1 VSAIIRRPR
10 AQQGAGWKKMLPAAA
25 NMERAVVAKT
35 YWRIIP
41 LCFIL
46 YIFSYINRAN
56 IAYAALHMNQE
67 LGLSAEAF
75 GLASGLF
82 FIGYFLVEVPSNM
95 ALLRFGPRLWI
106 TRILVSWG
114 IVSAATAFV
123 QTPMQFYMLRFLLG
137 AAEAGF
143 FPGILIYLSMWFR
156 AKERATTVSLFTAAI
171 PVSYLIAAPISTWL
185 MAHVSGWGYS
195 GWRWMLFLES
205 LPALF
210 GGVVCWFVLTDR
222 PAQAKWLSQ
231 PERDWLAGELEKDA
245 APGRQSL
252 GTFAAITNP
261 RVLYLVAIYFIYQ
274 CGSLGIGYWLPL
286 IIRGLNKSL
295 SDIEIG
301 LVAMLPY
308 AVAAIGM
315 ILWSRRSDATGE
327 RRFHAAFPLLVAGLA
342 LGALVLTHSIVLSLL
357 FITVSLTG
365 MYAFKAPFWA
375 LPGLFL
381 SRSTA
386 AISIAAINCTGNL
399 GGFAGPYL
407 IGFLKERSGSAITG
421 LVVLAALT
429 LVAALM
435 TFLIRLENRDA

>member
-1 VSAIIRRPR
+1 VPQTSQMTPQAEAALIR
-10 AQQGAGWKKMLPAAA
+10 KIF
-25 NMERAVVAKT
+25 
-35 YWRIIP
+35 WRIIP

-67 LGLSAEAF
+67 LGLSSEAF
-75 GLASGLF
+75 GIASGLF

-106 TRILVSWG
+106 TRILITWG
-114 IVSAATAFV
+114 IVSAATAFA
-123 QTPMQFYMLRFLLG
+123 QTPMQFYVLRFLLG
-137 AAEAGF
+137 VTEAGF
-143 FPGILIYLSMWFR
+143 FPGILIYLTYWFPAR
-156 AKERATTVSLFTAAI
+156 ERATTVALFASAI

-185 MAHVSGWGYS
+185 MTHVSGWGYS

-205 LPALF
+205 LPAIV
-210 GGVVCWFVLTDR
+210 GGVVTWFVLIDS
-222 PAQAKWLSQ
+222 PAQARWLST
-231 PERDWLAGELEKDA
+231 EEKAWLQNELQKDVV
-245 APGRQSL
+245 PGRKQL
-252 GTFAAITNP
+252 GTLAAISDP
-261 RVLYLVAIYFIYQ
+261 KVLYLVAIYFIYQ

-295 SDIEIG
+295 SDVQIG
-301 LVAMLPY
+301 FIAMLPY
-308 AVAAIGM
+308 TVAAIGM
-315 ILWSRRSDATGE
+315 ILWSRHSDRTNE
-327 RRFHAAFPLLVAGLA
+327 RKFHAAFPLLVGGMA

-357 FITVSLTG
+357 LITISLTG

-386 AISIAAINCTGNL
+386 AVSIAAINCTGNL

-407 IGFLKERSGSAITG
+407 IGYIKERSGNAVTG
-421 LVVLAALT
+421 LVVLAGLT
-429 LVAALM
+429 LVAAAMTWLM
-435 TFLIRLENRDA
+435 QYTNTKTVPENHS

>member
-1 VSAIIRRPR
+1 MP
-10 AQQGAGWKKMLPAAA
+10 PATL
-25 NMERAVVAKT
+25 ERAVIAKT
-35 YWRIIP
+35 YWRVIP
-41 LCFIL
+41 LCFVL

-67 LGLSAEAF
+67 LGLSSEAF

-82 FIGYFLVEVPSNM
+82 FIGYFLVEVPSNL
-95 ALLRFGPRLWI
+95 ALLRFGPRIWI

-123 QTPMQFYMLRFLLG
+123 QTPMQFYVLRFLLG

-156 AKERATTVSLFTAAI
+156 VRARATTISLFTAAI
-171 PVSYLIAAPISTWL
+171 PVSYLIAAPVSTFL
-185 MAHVSGWGYS
+185 MTHVSGLGYS

-205 LPALF
+205 LPALL
-210 GGVVCWFVLTDR
+210 GGVVTWFVLTDR
-222 PAQAKWLSQ
+222 PEQAKWLS
-231 PERDWLAGELEKDA
+231 PAERSWLAAELERDEGT
-245 APGRQSL
+245 GRRQL
-252 GTFAAITNP
+252 GTLAAVSDP
-261 RVLYLVAIYFIYQ
+261 KVLYLVVIYFIYQ

-301 LVAMLPY
+301 LIAMLPY
-308 AVAAIGM
+308 AVAAAGM

-327 RRFHAAFPLLVAGLA
+327 RRFHAAFPLLIGGLA
-342 LGALVLTHSIVLSLL
+342 LAGLLLTDSIVLSLL
-357 FITVSLTG
+357 LITVSLTG

-381 SRSTA
+381 SRSTVA
-386 AISIAAINCTGNL
+386 VSIAAINCTGNL

-407 IGFLKERSGSAITG
+407 IGTIKGHGGSAIAG
-421 LVVLAALT
+421 LVALAALT
-429 LVAALM
+429 LLAAVM
-435 TFLIRLENRDA
+435 TFLIRVEDPAT